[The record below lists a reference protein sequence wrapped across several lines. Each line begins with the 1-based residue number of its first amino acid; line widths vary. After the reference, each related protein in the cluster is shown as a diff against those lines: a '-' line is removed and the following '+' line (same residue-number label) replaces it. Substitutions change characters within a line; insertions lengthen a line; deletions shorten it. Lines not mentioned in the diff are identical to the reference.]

1 VRTWDTKQILRSLDL
16 SDDVAMADDVIDV
29 RTSEYRLLRYPE
41 RLLSP
46 TFPPAQVAWSKASR
60 SFDVVFDEVV
70 EIVRGWGVDAVHWW
84 VTAATQPTETE
95 AMLRS
100 RGGKLSDSYQIFA
113 RELAANSLGLQ
124 APEDVI
130 VELVHDER
138 TLRAALSVEERGWG
152 RGPLDERGLAYRLA
166 ETLGALE
173 NWSEFQLVA
182 FIGEEPASTGRC
194 TLDGEVARLWGAVT
208 VLEFRRRGCY
218 GAILSERA
226 CHAQARGATLALT
239 RGRPLTSGPTLERAG
254 FTSHGEERCYRVDVS

>member
-1 VRTWDTKQILRSLDL
+1 VIPIRYSPRTRRD
-16 SDDVAMADDVIDV
+16 
-29 RTSEYRLLRYPE
+29 
-41 RLLSP
+41 
-46 TFPPAQVAWSKASR
+46 
-60 SFDVVFDEVV
+60 
-70 EIVRGWGVDAVHWW
+70 
-84 VTAATQPTETE
+84 
-95 AMLRS
+95 
-100 RGGKLSDSYQIFA
+100 
-113 RELAANSLGLQ
+113 SLGLQ

-208 VLEFRRRGCY
+208 VLEFDDAVATERFCPNGMPCS
-218 GAILSERA
+218 GAWS
-226 CHAQARGATLALT
+226 HARTDE
-239 RGRPLTSGPTLERAG
+239 GRPLTSGPTLSERDSRHMARSAAIEL
-254 FTSHGEERCYRVDVS
+254 T